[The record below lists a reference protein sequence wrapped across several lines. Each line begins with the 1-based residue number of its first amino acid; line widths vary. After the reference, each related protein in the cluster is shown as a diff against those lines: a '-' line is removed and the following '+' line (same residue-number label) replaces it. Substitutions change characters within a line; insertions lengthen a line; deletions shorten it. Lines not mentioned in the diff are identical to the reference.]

1 MAKAEYRSAVRSRRL
16 INEALAELIKEKP
29 VDKITVTDIVKRADI
44 NRGTFYAHYADVPDV
59 LEHQVE
65 DACQML
71 RQALDEHQAHTP
83 SDTSVVLRQIQK
95 ALEGDLSFFT
105 ALLAS
110 SLSPRVSQRLR
121 DVFVDY
127 MTEHA
132 PADRKQDEQ
141 FQFML
146 RFVAGGVSTMY
157 CDWASGK
164 LSQPLSK
171 LTDQMIRITKKL
183 TA

>member
-16 INEALAELIKEKP
+16 INQALAELIREKP

-65 DACQML
+65 DACRLL
-71 RQALDEHQAHTP
+71 RQALDEHLAHGP
-83 SDTSVVLRQIQK
+83 YDPAVVLRQIQK
-95 ALEGDLSFFT
+95 AQEGELSFFT

-110 SLSPRVSQRLR
+110 SLSPSVTRRLR
-121 DVFVDY
+121 DIFVDY

-132 PADRKQDEQ
+132 PAERKQDEQ
-141 FQFML
+141 FLFML
-146 RFVAGGVSTMY
+146 RFAAGGVSTLY
-157 CDWASGK
+157 CDWASGN
-164 LSQPLSK
+164 LSQPLPE
-171 LTDQMIRITKKL
+171 LTDQLIRVTRKL
-183 TA
+183 TE